1 MSKVIPMRW
10 PVSALACLGLAA
22 CGAVVP
28 ETAARLAATDPLVA
42 DPGAIELVVVLPPG
56 LSVTPGTAV
65 LEFGATRGSERRSGR
80 YVLEDLPVPAAV
92 AIPDGASARAYA
104 LTDRDAERMRTLQAE
119 IAGWMRAGAA
129 QGSLSL
135 GIGGCAMGD
144 GPAPDAVGSVLIRM
158 AEGGPFLPLIREGK
172 LSDLLGA
179 EVLAAI
185 EPCKGAE

>member
-1 MSKVIPMRW
+1 MR
-10 PVSALACLGLAA
+10 SLASTLALLGLAA

-28 ETAARLAATDPLVA
+28 GTAARLAAIDPLVA

-56 LSVTPGTAV
+56 LSVTPGSAV

-80 YVLEDLPVPAAV
+80 YVLDDIPAPPTV
-92 AIPDGASARAYA
+92 AIPDGATARVYA
-104 LTDRDAERMRTLQAE
+104 LTDKDAERMRALQAE
-119 IAGWMRAGAA
+119 IAGWKREGAA
-129 QGSLSL
+129 KGSLGL
-135 GIGGCAMGD
+135 GIGGCAVGE

-158 AEGGPFLPLIREGK
+158 VEDGPFLPLIREGK
-172 LSDLLGA
+172 LADLLGA

>member
-1 MSKVIPMRW
+1 MRLAA
-10 PVSALACLGLAA
+10 SALGLLGLAA

-28 ETAARLAATDPLVA
+28 GTAARLAATDPLVA

-56 LSVTPGTAV
+56 LSVTTGSAV
-65 LEFGATRGSERRSGR
+65 LEFGATRGAERRSGR
-80 YVLEDLPVPAAV
+80 YVLDDIPAPPSV
-92 AIPDGASARAYA
+92 VIPDGATARVYA
-104 LTDRDAERMRTLQAE
+104 LTDKDAERMRALQTE
-119 IAGWMRAGAA
+119 IAGWKREGAA

-135 GIGGCAMGD
+135 GIGGCAVGE

-158 AEGGPFLPLIREGK
+158 AEDGPFLPLIREGK
-172 LSDLLGA
+172 LTDLLGA